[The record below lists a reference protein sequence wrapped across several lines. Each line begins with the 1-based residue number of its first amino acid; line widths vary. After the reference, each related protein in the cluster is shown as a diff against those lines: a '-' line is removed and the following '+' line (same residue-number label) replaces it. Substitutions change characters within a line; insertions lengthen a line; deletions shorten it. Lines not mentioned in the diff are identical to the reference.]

1 MVLFSYGSGLAS
13 SMYSLKVTSNL
24 EELSRLMAPVAD
36 VPQRLSCREI
46 VEPAKFEA
54 IMKLRED
61 THHLAPYTPVGDN
74 SQLFPGTYYL
84 ASVDD
89 KYRRV
94 YKRVAPSNGGAVESG
109 LKSTIAQIISS

>member
-24 EELSRLMAPVAD
+24 EELSRVMAPVAD

-74 SQLFPGTYYL
+74 SKLFPGTYYL

-109 LKSTIAQIISS
+109 LKSTLAQIISS